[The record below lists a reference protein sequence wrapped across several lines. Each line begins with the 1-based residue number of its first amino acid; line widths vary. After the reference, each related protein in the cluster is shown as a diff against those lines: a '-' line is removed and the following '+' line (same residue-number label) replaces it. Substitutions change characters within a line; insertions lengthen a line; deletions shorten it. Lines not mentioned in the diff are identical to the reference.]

1 MEPTDL
7 LPLLEQL
14 DDNVDDLEDVLQ
26 PVLGHQMSKL
36 SKNLPVMD
44 KAKLH
49 VLITY
54 ALESLIFSYLRLHG
68 VDAKQ
73 HPVFRELTR
82 VKQYFEK
89 MKALETEPEQRTMTL
104 DKAAANRFIK
114 HGLAG
119 NDKLDLERAEKEA
132 KEKARAQFKAAMLQA
147 KNKPAAKPDV
157 SAVQSD
163 APSSAAHSTVQS
175 SADSNDSDQD
185 LEDEDSAQQ
194 SSEPAQSKAI
204 TKKKMAEKLQAR
216 SKNADFVKK
225 QRKLSKEDRT
235 TQKKDRRHKKEAL
248 RKARKS
254 Q

>member
-1 MEPTDL
+1 MDPTDL

-26 PVLGHQMSKL
+26 PLLASTLLK
-36 SKNLPVMD
+36 SSNKLPVMD

-54 ALESLIFSYLRLHG
+54 TLESLIFSYLRLHG

-89 MKALETEPEQRTMTL
+89 IKVLETEPEERPMTL
-104 DKAAANRFIK
+104 DKAAAGRFIK

-119 NDKLDLERAEKEA
+119 NDKYDLERAEKQA
-132 KEKARAQFKAAMLQA
+132 KERARAQFKADTLARKSIEA
-147 KNKPAAKPDV
+147 SKA
-157 SAVQSD
+157 QSN
-163 APSSAAHSTVQS
+163 
-175 SADSNDSDQD
+175 NDSEGGVDIAAAAEPRVD
-185 LEDEDSAQQ
+185 TNRPVKTEKDSKRK
-194 SSEPAQSKAI
+194 SKGENSKA
-204 TKKKMAEKLQAR
+204 
-216 SKNADFVKK
+216 
-225 QRKLSKEDRT
+225 
-235 TQKKDRRHKKEAL
+235 KKERKISKATMKEEKKERRL
-248 RKARKS
+248 KKEEARKARKT

>member
-1 MEPTDL
+1 MDPTDL

-26 PVLGHQMSKL
+26 PLLASTL
-36 SKNLPVMD
+36 IKNSNKLPVMD

-54 ALESLIFSYLRLHG
+54 TLESLIFSYLRLHG

-89 MKALETEPEQRTMTL
+89 IKVLETEPEERPMAL
-104 DKAAANRFIK
+104 DKAAAGRFIK

-119 NDKLDLERAEKEA
+119 NDKYDLERAEKQA
-132 KEKARAQFKAAMLQA
+132 KERARAQLRAAMLA
-147 KNKPAAKPDV
+147 RKSIEAAK
-157 SAVQSD
+157 AQSN
-163 APSSAAHSTVQS
+163 
-175 SADSNDSDQD
+175 NDSDSD
-185 LEDEDSAQQ
+185 DSEGGVDIATAA
-194 SSEPAQSKAI
+194 EPPVDTNHPGKTEKDSKNKSKGEHKFENNKAKKERKISKA
-204 TKKKMAEKLQAR
+204 TMKGEK
-216 SKNADFVKK
+216 N
-225 QRKLSKEDRT
+225 E
-235 TQKKDRRHKKEAL
+235 RRLKKEEA
-248 RKARKS
+248 RKARKA